1 MQPDAAPPAD
11 AQRRPRGSS
20 AAVLSP
26 TVIAE
31 TVVAA
36 IITLAAVYLFF
47 NGSFVSSYEALHID
61 FSINWTASNALR
73 NGDIPY
79 GKTTLAEL
87 AAQLG
92 GPTDL
97 IYSQLYTSY
106 IQPPTSALHLLPLTE
121 LGWRHATQ
129 TYLFLN
135 HAFLFCAVGITL
147 ATIRPTLPVRWVI
160 AGVAVIVALYSQLY
174 MSFSLGQVDATIF
187 LLLSIAFWGY
197 TRDKPALTGGAIAC
211 AVAIK
216 IIPGVL
222 LLYLLWRREYRSVL
236 WACGVGAALML
247 ASVAYVGID
256 VYRAFFEDTFPA
268 LMKGST
274 QYSNISFGAMVARL
288 NAPDSFGGLPAVF
301 SLDEPPTG
309 TKARLM
315 SMALTFVTLAVAA
328 VVLGI
333 KRRSPE
339 EKRREVPVFE
349 FYFVISV
356 ALLISSVT
364 WEFYVIWLMPVFLA
378 AFLAPGRYLP
388 AGPARYA
395 LLAGF
400 VIAYVC
406 INYPGD
412 LYLLAPGFSPAESL
426 YHIDRVPGIWA
437 EDKLQLYHNHFD
449 AVLYLRLPALL
460 FLSGLLATL
469 VVWGRRRPQDFA
481 GVESDSRARAS

>member
-1 MQPDAAPPAD
+1 MQPEAAPPAD
-11 AQRRPRGSS
+11 AQRRPRSGT
-20 AAVLSP
+20 APAITPLLV
-26 TVIAE
+26 AE
-31 TVVAA
+31 TALAA
-36 IITLAAVYLFF
+36 LITLAALYLFF
-47 NGSFVSSYEALHID
+47 NGSFISSYEALHID
-61 FSINWTASNALR
+61 FSINWTASHALR

-92 GPTDL
+92 GPTNL
-97 IYSQLYTSY
+97 IYGQLFTSY
-106 IQPPTSALHLLPLTE
+106 IQPPTSALHILPLTE
-121 LGWRHATQ
+121 LGWRHASQ

-135 HAFLFCAVGITL
+135 HLFLFCAVGITL
-147 ATIRPTLPVRWVI
+147 ATIKPTLPARWVV

-197 TRDKPALTGGAIAC
+197 TNDKPALTGGAIAC

-222 LLYLLWRREYRSVL
+222 LLYLLWRREYRTVL
-236 WACGVGAALML
+236 WACAIGAALL
-247 ASVAYVGID
+247 VASAAYVGID

-288 NAPDSFGGLPAVF
+288 NAPESFGGLPAVF

-315 SMALTFVTLAVAA
+315 SGALTLITLAVAA
-328 VVLGI
+328 VILGI

-349 FYFVISV
+349 FYFVMTV

-378 AFLAPGRYLP
+378 AFLAPGRFLP
-388 AGPARYA
+388 TGPVRW
-395 LLAGF
+395 LLLGGF
-400 VIAYVC
+400 LLAYVC
-406 INYPGD
+406 LNYPGD
-412 LYLLAPGFSPAESL
+412 LYLLAPGFSPAQSL

-437 EDKLQLYHNHFD
+437 ENKLQLYHNHFD

-460 FLSGLLATL
+460 FLSGLLGTL
-469 VVWGRRRPQDFA
+469 TVWRRVRPNDFPI
-481 GVESDSRARAS
+481 DQARKV